1 VADLLYGTRLPS
13 AVTEQ
18 IVWGIRPDAG
28 LLIQKQQRLKKR
40 RLVMLVLSRGRNDK
54 VVFPTLGISVEIL
67 RVAGNKV
74 RLGIEAPQE
83 IPVHRHEVSER
94 IAANLVA
101 GVSDPGH
108 NAVIKLPAQTDP
120 LAARLD
126 HAIRNRLNAAALGL
140 HVLHRKLEGDDL
152 SDAEATIFKI
162 FNELKAIENELAG
175 PATAAGVA
183 DPDHNVDLRHT
194 ELHHRALV
202 VEDNDNERELL
213 AGYLRVSGFEVDTA
227 ADGLQAMVRLT
238 EKSPPDVVLL
248 DMRMPRFDGRK
259 TISAIR
265 NNPDYRGLKLFAVSG
280 AQPEELNVTL
290 GPKGVDRWFTK
301 PIDPKTLL
309 DAMREAVDTERVL
322 A

>member
-1 VADLLYGTRLPS
+1 
-13 AVTEQ
+13 
-18 IVWGIRPDAG
+18 
-28 LLIQKQQRLKKR
+28 
-40 RLVMLVLSRGRNDK
+40 MLVLSRGRNDK

-94 IAANLVA
+94 IEAGAVA

-108 NAVIKLPAQTDP
+108 NGIIKLPAAKDSM
-120 LAARLD
+120 AREMD

-140 HVLHRKLEGDDL
+140 HLLHRKLETDDL

-162 FNELKAIENELAG
+162 FNELKAIEDQMEG
-175 PATAAGVA
+175 PVQKK
-183 DPDHNVDLRHT
+183 PREET
-194 ELHHRALV
+194 EPHHRALV

-213 AGYLRVSGFEVDTA
+213 AGYLRVSGFDVDTA

-238 EKSPPDVVLL
+238 QNTPPDVVLL

-280 AQPEELNVTL
+280 MPPEEVNVTL
-290 GPKGVDRWFTK
+290 GPTGVDRWFTK
-301 PIDPKTLL
+301 PIDPKSLI
-309 DAMREAVDTERVL
+309 DALRDELHTERVL

>member
-1 VADLLYGTRLPS
+1 
-13 AVTEQ
+13 
-18 IVWGIRPDAG
+18 
-28 LLIQKQQRLKKR
+28 
-40 RLVMLVLSRGRNDK
+40 MLVLSRGRNDK

-83 IPVHRHEVSER
+83 VPVHRHEVSER
-94 IAANLVA
+94 MAANEQA
-101 GVSDPGH
+101 GVVDPRD
-108 NAVIKLPAQTDP
+108 NAIIKMPGVAAAGTRNAEG
-120 LAARLD
+120 AARSVQRELT
-126 HAIRNRLNAAALGL
+126 HAIRNKLNAAALGL
-140 HVLHRKLEGDDL
+140 HLLHRKLETDDL

-162 FNELKAIENELAG
+162 FNELKAIEEQVDGTAQKNPAEAKPAAANE
-175 PATAAGVA
+175 
-183 DPDHNVDLRHT
+183 H
-194 ELHHRALV
+194 HHRALV

-213 AGYLRVSGFEVDTA
+213 AGYLRVSGFDVDTA

-238 EKSPPDVVLL
+238 ERAPDVVLL

-280 AQPEELNVTL
+280 VRPEEMNVTL
-290 GPKGVDRWFTK
+290 GPGGVDRWFVK
-301 PIDPKTLL
+301 PVDPKGLL
-309 DAMREAVDTERVL
+309 DALRAELHVERVL